1 MERRHYP
8 VEVILG
14 DSTRLY
20 SAEFQTQ
27 EQHSASWKRVLLMA
41 HGKAEVRCCCLGMGH
56 KRLSIHSRVNSDRFH
71 LARFP
76 DTGPEHSEDCI
87 YFGVDPG
94 MSGLG
99 TYKKGVVQELD
110 DGNTKIKLK
119 VGLQQRPT
127 AAPNDVGAAPVQ
139 KAPAGGRSRSGQAS
153 MTLLGLMH
161 YFWTLAGFNVWS
173 PAMEGKRTLAVVHHH
188 LLRVA
193 AATYAGRVR
202 LSSNLLVAT
211 PAATGRQGDLN
222 KAKSVEAMN
231 RRRRLIV
238 VAPLAQYQEG
248 MAQAARLPISGF
260 HGIPFLSASEDT
272 WAFLQRRFLS
282 ELNGWMSGD
291 QVIAI
296 IQTDVPTPATNGL
309 RAQAVDVALMAT
321 TPEWIPVDSGYESAV
336 AASLVAEGRRFE
348 KPMRFD
354 AGEDQVFPDFWLKD
368 VGDPLP
374 MEVWGMTDQDY
385 LTRKAQKVAYYDE
398 KYGAGIWW
406 QWDAAAGGPIPPFP
420 TFQRKT

>member
-1 MERRHYP
+1 MERRLYP

-14 DSTRLY
+14 DNTRLY

-27 EQHSASWKRVLLMA
+27 EQYSTSWKRVLLMA
-41 HGKAEVRCCCLGMGH
+41 HGKVEVRCCCLGMGH

-76 DTGPEHSEDCI
+76 DTGSEHSEDCI

-99 TYKKGVVQELD
+99 NYKKGVVQDLD

-127 AAPNDVGAAPVQ
+127 AAPNDDGPAPSH
-139 KAPAGGRSRSGQAS
+139 KAPITTRTRSGQAS
-153 MTLLGLMH
+153 MTLLGLLH
-161 YFWTLAGFNVWS
+161 YLWTLAGFNSWS
-173 PAMEGKRTLAVVHHH
+173 PAMQGKRTLGVIHHH

-193 AATYAGRVR
+193 ASTYAGRVR
-202 LSSNLLVAT
+202 ISSSLLVAT
-211 PAATGRQGDLN
+211 PAATGRQGELN

-238 VAPLAQYQEG
+238 VAPLAHYQEG

-260 HGIPFLSASEDT
+260 HGIPYLSTSEDT
-272 WAFLQRRFLS
+272 WASLQRRFLS
-282 ELNGWMSGD
+282 ELNSWMAGE

-336 AASLVAEGRRFE
+336 VASLVAEGRRFE

-354 AGEDQVFPDFWLKD
+354 AGDDQVFPDFWLKD
-368 VGDPLP
+368 VDETLP
-374 MEVWGMTDQDY
+374 MEVWGMTDSDY
-385 LTRKAQKVAYYDE
+385 LARKAEKIAHYDG
-398 KYGAGIWW
+398 KYGVDRWW
-406 QWDAAAGGPIPPFP
+406 QWDAAAGAPIPPFP
-420 TFQRKT
+420 TLS